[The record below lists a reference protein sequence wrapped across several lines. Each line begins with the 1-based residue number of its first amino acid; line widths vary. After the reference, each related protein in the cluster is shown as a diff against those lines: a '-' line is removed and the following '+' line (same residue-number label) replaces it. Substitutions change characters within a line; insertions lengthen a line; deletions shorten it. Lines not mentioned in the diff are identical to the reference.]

1 VSDNPYQSQ
10 TDANTSQTWLNDMKP
25 VDVHIHGLVD
35 YAKSMVTASDNLKNH
50 QGRVTDQ
57 LSSLPQDAFGRS
69 AFPEAAYTLTLCM
82 QNLGEFT
89 SYLGFLDAAIMNTG
103 NAAQT
108 IADCYQGT
116 DGWSA
121 ASLDAVQ
128 FAYGDPDA
136 TRPAGLPSVI
146 GKTWYDA
153 YFEQLA
159 KDQAAAASG
168 GGPASAHEWHV
179 VSSGKYDGG
188 GGYTIYEDQYGN
200 YRSVNVTYVDG
211 KKVTF
216 DNEPDGTTETTEYT
230 ASYPGGSVTTKTT
243 VKPDGT
249 TSTTS
254 SNVVYSTDAKG
265 DGIST
270 TTVNNGNGEP
280 TSQTV
285 RTTHPD
291 GSVTTTSYSYKD
303 GKWEETDQ
311 VTVGAE
317 DPAVG
322 TPVTSPMQG
331 LGG

>member
-1 VSDNPYQSQ
+1 
-10 TDANTSQTWLNDMKP
+10 MKP

-35 YAKSMVTASDNLKNH
+35 YAKSMVTVSDNLKNH

-69 AFPEAAYTLTLCM
+69 ALPEAAYTLTLCM

-89 SYLGFLDAAIMNTG
+89 SYLGFLGAAIMNIG

-108 IADCYQGT
+108 VADCYQGT

-121 ASLDAVQ
+121 ASLDAVE
-128 FAYGDPDA
+128 FAYGDPSA
-136 TRPAGLPSVI
+136 TRPGGLPSVI

-159 KDQAAAASG
+159 KDQKDAAAG
-168 GGPASAHEWHV
+168 GGPASAHQWHV
-179 VSSGKYDGG
+179 VSSGKYDDG

-216 DNEPDGTTETTEYT
+216 DNEPDGTTETTEST
-230 ASYPGGSVTTKTT
+230 VSYPYGSVTTTTT

-254 SNVVYSTDAKG
+254 SNVAYSTGANG
-265 DGIST
+265 DNIST
-270 TTVNNGNGEP
+270 TTANNGNGEP
-280 TSQTV
+280 TSRTMH
-285 RTTHPD
+285 TTHPD
-291 GSVTTTSYSYKD
+291 GSVTTTTYSYED
-303 GKWEETDQ
+303 GKWVETDQ

-322 TPVTSPMQG
+322 TQVDSPAGQALQG
-331 LGG
+331 MGM